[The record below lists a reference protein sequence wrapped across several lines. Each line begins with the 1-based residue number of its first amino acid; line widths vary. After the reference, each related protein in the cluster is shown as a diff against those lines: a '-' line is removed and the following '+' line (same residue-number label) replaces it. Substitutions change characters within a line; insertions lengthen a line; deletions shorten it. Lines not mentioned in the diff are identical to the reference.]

1 MPKETFSQKQNQEE
15 KIEPREITVELKES
29 YLEYAMSVIISR
41 ALPDVRDGLKP
52 VQRRILWTMWEEGLT
67 HNAKFRKSA
76 NVVGNCLARYH
87 PHGDMAV
94 YDALV
99 RMAQDFSLRYPL
111 IQGQGNFGSID
122 GDAPAAQRY
131 TEVKLSKIS
140 EELLFDIEK
149 ETVDW
154 EPNYDGSRKEPKYLP
169 AKLPELL
176 VNGTLG
182 IAVGMAT
189 NIPPHNLNEVANALI
204 YLIDHP
210 EAKTEDLIELLKG
223 PDFPTGGIIYGQ
235 KNLIEAYQTGRGSI
249 TVRAVCDIQK
259 GKNDSFQIV
268 ISEIPYYVNK
278 AELIKSIAQ
287 LITEKRI
294 EGIRD
299 LRDES
304 DREGLRIVIELKN
317 EANPQRILN
326 QLFNYTELQ
335 KKIYFN
341 MLALDEGIKPKVF
354 SLKEMLLAY
363 LNHRQKIIFR
373 RTSFDLKKAEE
384 RAHILIGLTKA
395 LAVIDDVIKTIKKSK
410 DRETAKM
417 ALIKNFQLDEI
428 QAEAILEMKLSN
440 LAALER
446 EKLEKELEE
455 KKKLIKE
462 LNLIIKEPKR
472 ISLIIKNELEE
483 LIKNFSSPRKTKIIA
498 AGLKEFKEE
507 DLIPNEETMVILTQ
521 ALYIK
526 RMSPNIFRAQKRGG
540 KGTMGF
546 ELKEEDITSHLILT
560 NTHNN
565 LLFFTDRGKVFQIK
579 AYEIPNASRVSK
591 GKALQNFLEINPEE
605 KITALVSYPAQ
616 FLKNQEKNSL
626 NYLIMVTKNG
636 LIKKTKLEDFFNI
649 RRSGILAFK
658 LLKDDFLKAALLSSG
673 DDEIIIST
681 QMGQAIRFKEKEI
694 RISKRMAGGIKAIR
708 LRKNDFVADFD
719 IIKKE
724 EAKDQKFLTIMK
736 NGFAK
741 QTPLSKYKI
750 QKRGGAG
757 IKTAKITNRTG
768 EIVVSRVVNE
778 KFKDILAFSAKGQVI
793 KTPLKEIKTA
803 GRATAGVKIMRLDQD
818 DKITGVIVI

>member
-15 KIEPREITVELKES
+15 KIEPREITEELKES

-616 FLKNQEKNSL
+616 FLKN
-626 NYLIMVTKNG
+626 
-636 LIKKTKLEDFFNI
+636 
-649 RRSGILAFK
+649 
-658 LLKDDFLKAALLSSG
+658 
-673 DDEIIIST
+673 
-681 QMGQAIRFKEKEI
+681 
-694 RISKRMAGGIKAIR
+694 
-708 LRKNDFVADFD
+708 
-719 IIKKE
+719 
-724 EAKDQKFLTIMK
+724 
-736 NGFAK
+736 
-741 QTPLSKYKI
+741 
-750 QKRGGAG
+750 
-757 IKTAKITNRTG
+757 
-768 EIVVSRVVNE
+768 
-778 KFKDILAFSAKGQVI
+778 
-793 KTPLKEIKTA
+793 
-803 GRATAGVKIMRLDQD
+803 
-818 DKITGVIVI
+818 